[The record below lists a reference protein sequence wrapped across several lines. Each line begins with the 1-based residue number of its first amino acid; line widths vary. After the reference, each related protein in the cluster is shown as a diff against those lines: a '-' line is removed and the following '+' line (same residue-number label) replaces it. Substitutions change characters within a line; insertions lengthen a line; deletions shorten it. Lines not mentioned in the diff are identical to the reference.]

1 MRCPHSRQESATAGP
16 RSTASAVESG
26 VCRVGRTAVMARPF
40 LIFPAGAGRMW
51 HLLSTASLTAL
62 CRHENWIID
71 SGCRGFV
78 GPYPSAPLDEWVIQL
93 SGHRSV
99 RDSCDKAAARL
110 TKTARE
116 TLSVPHVGMP
126 A

>member
-1 MRCPHSRQESATAGP
+1 
-16 RSTASAVESG
+16 
-26 VCRVGRTAVMARPF
+26 
-40 LIFPAGAGRMW
+40 MW

-71 SGCRGFV
+71 SGCRGFI

-99 RDSCDKAAARL
+99 RDSCDKAGFGHTPAVTPGPAGPGRPSFPESCYETVTEEMVTGCTGAPSLPDVVPRAAMPV
-110 TKTARE
+110 TTSKPSPT
-116 TLSVPHVGMP
+116 VPNTV
-126 A
+126 